1 MYAKND
7 AEPRVAAY
15 PSSRDFVARVPF
27 FASGGLG
34 VDNLGDA
41 LDAGASRVCVLR
53 AIAGAA
59 DPERAARALR
69 EQLDARDGGHAS

>member
-1 MYAKND
+1 
-7 AEPRVAAY
+7 
-15 PSSRDFVARVPF
+15 
-27 FASGGLG
+27 
-34 VDNLGDA
+34 
-41 LDAGASRVCVLR
+41 VCVLR